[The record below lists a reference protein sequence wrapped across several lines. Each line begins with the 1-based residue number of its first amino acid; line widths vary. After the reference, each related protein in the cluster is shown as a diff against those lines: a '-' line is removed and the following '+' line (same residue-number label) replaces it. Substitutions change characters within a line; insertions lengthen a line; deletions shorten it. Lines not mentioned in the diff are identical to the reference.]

1 MVEKK
6 SAGSMLTKDTK
17 GSRMVPDLSPRAL
30 TVFAIFEC
38 QAKRGQSK

>member
-17 GSRMVPDLSPRAL
+17 GSRIALDLSPEATDR
-30 TVFAIFEC
+30 VRHI
-38 QAKRGQSK
+38 